1 MPELFQTFADNLL
14 PILLIAAAGFTLG
27 KLLHVEPRPLG
38 RVVFYI
44 LSPVLIF
51 NLIIDSQL
59 PLDRIVLVLG
69 ITVAVVLIN
78 GGLAWVLGKLMR
90 LERPILVSMILT
102 GMFINAGNYGLPLVS
117 FAFGEEAL
125 AYASIFFVGSAI
137 TLNTIGV
144 LIASLGRLDVKR
156 ALLGLLKVPYL
167 YAVIIGIIYRNAGW
181 VLPTPVSRAVTLIAG
196 GAIPCM
202 IILLG
207 LELTRV
213 QWSKQLGVISVST
226 ALRLIVGPL
235 IGLGLSILFGMPV
248 PARQAI
254 VVESGMPTAIMTTI
268 LANEYEL
275 ESQLITATVFIS
287 TIISP
292 LTLTPLLFLLGS

>member
-1 MPELFQTFADNLL
+1 VSELFQTFADNLL
-14 PILLIAAAGFTLG
+14 PILLIAAAGFALG
-27 KLLHVEPRPLG
+27 KLLKVEPRPLG

-51 NLIIDSQL
+51 NLIVNSQL
-59 PLDRIVLVLG
+59 PLDRIALVLG
-69 ITVAVVLIN
+69 ITVAVVVIN

-90 LERPILVSMILT
+90 LERPILVSLILT
-102 GMFINAGNYGLPLVS
+102 SMFINAGNYGLPLVS

-125 AYASIFFVGSAI
+125 AYASIYFVGSAV

-144 LIASLGRLDVKR
+144 LIASLGRLDVKK
-156 ALLGLLKVPYL
+156 AFLGLLKVPYL
-167 YAVIIGIIYRNAGW
+167 YAVIAGIIFRNAGW
-181 VLPTPVSRAVTLIAG
+181 ILPTPVERAVTLLAG

-213 QWSKQLGVISVST
+213 QWSKQMGVISVST
-226 ALRLIVGPL
+226 VLRLVVGPIL
-235 IGLGLSILFGMPV
+235 GWAMSAVFGLPV

-254 VVESGMPTAIMTTI
+254 IIESGMPTAIMTTI

-275 ESQLITATVFIS
+275 ESQLVTAIVFIS
-287 TIISP
+287 TILSP
-292 LTLTPLLFLLGS
+292 LTLTPLLLFLGR